1 MSKKINFEELV
12 NSFGDAVV
20 ISDASGTII
29 YWNLSAERIFG
40 FSQSEALGQSLD
52 LIIPERLRQRHNE
65 GYNHSMET
73 GTTRYGDKLLTVP
86 ALHKSGKPLSI
97 AFTVSMIFDESHKA
111 TAVAAVIRDDTARF
125 SEDRSMR
132 QRIAALEA
140 MQK

>member
-1 MSKKINFEELV
+1 MSEKINFEELV

-73 GTTRYGDKLLTVP
+73 GTTRYGDRLLTVP

>member
-1 MSKKINFEELV
+1 MSEKINFEELV

-52 LIIPERLRQRHNE
+52 LIIPECLRQRHNE

>member
-1 MSKKINFEELV
+1 MSEKINFEELV

>member
-1 MSKKINFEELV
+1 MSEKINFEELV

-65 GYNHSMET
+65 GYNHSIET